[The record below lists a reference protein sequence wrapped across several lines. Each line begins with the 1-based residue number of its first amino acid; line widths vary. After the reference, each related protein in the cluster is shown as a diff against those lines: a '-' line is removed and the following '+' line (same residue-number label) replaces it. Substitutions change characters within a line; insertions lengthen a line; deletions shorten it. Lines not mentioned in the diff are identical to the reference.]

1 MGVLIFINDMNAKYE
16 KYINYIVNELEPPYF
31 KNMEEMYGLKRDE
44 FELVLTKLYNQPLFV
59 NYPLIYDKQERLL
72 YSESNYGAWEMS
84 EYDHRGN
91 KIYFA
96 DYYGAWGKRE
106 FDDNGNEIYFEDS
119 YGYWEKREYD
129 ENGQQVYYEDS
140 TGVVVDNR

>member
-1 MGVLIFINDMNAKYE
+1 MNKKYE

-44 FELVLTKLYNQPLFV
+44 FELVLTKLYNQPLLV

-72 YSESNYGAWEMS
+72 YSESSYGAWEMF

-96 DYYGAWGKRE
+96 DYYGVWGKKE
-106 FDDNGNEIYFEDS
+106 YDDNGNELSFEDS
-119 YGYWEKREYD
+119 YGYWERREYD
-129 ENGQQVYYEDS
+129 ENGKQVYYADS
-140 TGVVVDNR
+140 TGTVVDKRR